1 MIFRNLPI
9 SKRRNLKMKKNKSTT
24 PREFRKLLKLHTDE
38 SHKAYLKA
46 QKQYLSVLTKFVKKE
61 VARDNNFE
69 DLFGS
74 SFEYCMENQN
84 EMYWAW
90 IEDKNNEIKVLNNV
104 IWSYEYELLNP
115 EEFEEE
121 LN

>member
-1 MIFRNLPI
+1 
-9 SKRRNLKMKKNKSTT
+9 MKNTKIN
-24 PREFRKLLKLHTDE
+24 PREFKKLLKLHTDE
-38 SHKAYLKA
+38 SYKAYVKA
-46 QKQYLSVLTKFVKKE
+46 QKKYLSVLTKFVKKE
-61 VARDNNFE
+61 VAKDNNFD

-74 SFEYCMENQN
+74 SFQFCVENQN

-90 IEDKNNEIKVLNNV
+90 LEDKNNEIKVLNNV
-104 IWSYEYELLNP
+104 IWGYEYELLNP

>member
-1 MIFRNLPI
+1 MSNET
-9 SKRRNLKMKKNKSTT
+9 KKLK
-24 PREFRKLLKLHTDE
+24 EFRKLFNVNTND
-38 SHKAYLKA
+38 AYKEYVKA
-46 QKQYLSVLTKFVKKE
+46 QKKYLSILTKFVKKE
-61 VARDNNFE
+61 VAKDNNFE

-74 SFEYCMENQN
+74 SFGYCIENQN

-90 IEDKNNEIKVLNNV
+90 IEDKNNEIKVLNQV

-115 EEFEEE
+115 EEFEEG

>member
-1 MIFRNLPI
+1 MSNET
-9 SKRRNLKMKKNKSTT
+9 KKLK
-24 PREFRKLLKLHTDE
+24 EFRKLLNVNTND
-38 SHKAYLKA
+38 AYKEYVKA
-46 QKQYLSVLTKFVKKE
+46 QKKYLSILTKFVKKE
-61 VARDNNFE
+61 VAKDNNFD

-74 SFEYCMENQN
+74 SFQFCVENQN

-90 IEDKNNEIKVLNNV
+90 IEDKNNEIKVLNG
-104 IWSYEYELLNP
+104 IISDHEFELLNP

>member
-1 MIFRNLPI
+1 MSNET
-9 SKRRNLKMKKNKSTT
+9 KKLK
-24 PREFRKLLKLHTDE
+24 EFQKLLNVNTND
-38 SHKAYLKA
+38 AYKEYVKA
-46 QKQYLSVLTKFVKKE
+46 QKKYLSVLTKFVKKE
-61 VARDNNFE
+61 VAKDNNFE

-90 IEDKNNEIKVLNNV
+90 IEDKNNEIKVLNQV
-104 IWSYEYELLNP
+104 IWSYEDELLNP

>member
-1 MIFRNLPI
+1 
-9 SKRRNLKMKKNKSTT
+9 MKNTKIT
-24 PREFRKLLKLHTDE
+24 PREFKKLLKLHTDE
-38 SHKAYLKA
+38 SYKAYVKA
-46 QKQYLSVLTKFVKKE
+46 QKKYLSVLTKFVKKE
-61 VARDNNFE
+61 VAKDNNFE

-74 SFEYCMENQN
+74 SFQFCVENQN

-90 IEDKNNEIKVLNNV
+90 LEDKNNEIKVLNNV